1 MQDKRVHCLS
11 LYKFEISE
19 NIEINGMET
28 KTNNAKTR
36 DISTVQKQSIHVAN
50 VIQLWKRIG

>member
-1 MQDKRVHCLS
+1 MQDKRAHCLS

-28 KTNNAKTR
+28 KTNNAKR
-36 DISTVQKQSIHVAN
+36 EISAPSKNKAFT
-50 VIQLWKRIG
+50 